1 MDQKEFDMELLKMR
15 LEMLRQLWQRLLKQG
30 VLVSSLFAAVV
41 LLGWVVYYL
50 DGRYREDIKALRLEY
65 KDEVADVRNQLRA
78 CEQDRIEQA
87 AIFNEAL
94 AGMKQ
99 ELASVKGTLAAIRKR

>member
-1 MDQKEFDMELLKMR
+1 MDQKEYDMELLKMR

-30 VLVSSLFAAVV
+30 VLVSSLFAAV
-41 LLGWVVYYL
+41 LFLGWALYYV
-50 DGRYREDIKALRLEY
+50 DGRYRDDIKALRLEY

-99 ELASVKGTLAAIRKR
+99 ELASVKGTLAALRKR